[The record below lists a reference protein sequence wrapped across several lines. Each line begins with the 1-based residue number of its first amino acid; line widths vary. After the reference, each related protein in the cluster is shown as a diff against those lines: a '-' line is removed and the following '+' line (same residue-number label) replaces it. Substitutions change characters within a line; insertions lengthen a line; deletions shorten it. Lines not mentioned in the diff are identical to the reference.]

1 VFINISDVIDSAL
14 EMLVPHDEILSA
26 RLGPNGTGE
35 PPVYAEIDLK
45 RPKPCQLTL
54 TVHGMAKFARCGFRA
69 QQARVDGFVEA
80 FESLYPDVQGERLL
94 YQVVKE
100 G

>member
-1 VFINISDVIDSAL
+1 MFINISDVIDSAL